1 MDKPPREISVPM
13 FVTDGKMKVS
23 ATFGTLPAPVE
34 YHYILASPELLAL
47 IEAGGQPFTLND
59 DRSIERWKQR
69 VCTAAL
75 AYANTTKEDGE

>member
-1 MDKPPREISVPM
+1 MDKPPREIWAFRWSVA
-13 FVTDGKMKVS
+13 VGDGRNWVEQS
-23 ATFGTLPAPVE
+23 LPGARR
-34 YHYILASPELLAL
+34 YILASPELLAL